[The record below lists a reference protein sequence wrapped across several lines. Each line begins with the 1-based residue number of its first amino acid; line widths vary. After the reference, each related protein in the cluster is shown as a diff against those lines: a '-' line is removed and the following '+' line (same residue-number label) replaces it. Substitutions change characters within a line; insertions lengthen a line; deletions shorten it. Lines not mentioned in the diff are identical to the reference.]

1 MELGS
6 AEEQPNKCQN
16 HNRTKIKSGIDEQ
29 QFFNPTFINDLI
41 FGKKK
46 LKKPTCKLACQF
58 DIFKPIFKQKK
69 GQLILGYD
77 TIERKRTILFKL
89 LTPISAFK
97 NIL

>member
-16 HNRTKIKSGIDEQ
+16 HNRTKIKLGIDEQ

-46 LKKPTCKLACQF
+46 LKKPNCKLACQF
-58 DIFKPIFKQKK
+58 EISRLINNKK
-69 GQLILGYD
+69 KSTYF
-77 TIERKRTILFKL
+77 RTRHKL
-89 LTPISAFK
+89 LK
-97 NIL
+97 ILLK